1 MARVTKYLLLAAIG
15 GFLAW
20 AILEPINSLTPYVA
34 PGETPRDMTF
44 GQMMAIGAIFGMLLG
59 LFLGLAEAFSGVSP
73 RDAVKSVVV
82 GVGVGILGG
91 MLGLTLGNSLIYG
104 PLVALSGWNGTDI
117 MNPLQFVIH
126 LIARSAGWA
135 MIGLLTGLAQ
145 GISTQSAQKMTN
157 GAVGGVIGGFIGGMA
172 FELLSHFGVPP
183 EMLRMVGFTTTA
195 AAVGLFIGFIEE
207 VRKKAWIV
215 HLKGRNEGREFTIF
229 KPETI
234 AGRDELVDIPIFGDP
249 DVEPRHFVIKADQNR
264 HVLMDM
270 NTTAGTS
277 VNGQKVQKQTL
288 RDGDIVQVGM
298 TRLLFRDKA
307 TRSFTSQP
315 VDPYSATG
323 ARIPTSEHICPFCGS
338 IKDAAGNCSCSAGVQ
353 APGQQVQNPPSAPQN
368 QTMQQTVVS
377 QPNQTVQTTQAMQ
390 NPFSG
395 APIDPFS
402 GTPLSP
408 NTPGAGARLVAAYGP
423 YTGQVY
429 NLNSAGETTIGRQSD
444 QMISLSNDNTVSR
457 QHAKVVN
464 EGGQFVLY
472 DCGSANGTHVN
483 NTRITRH
490 VLTPGDLVQIGST
503 KFKFE
508 G

>member
-20 AILEPINSLTPYVA
+20 VILEPINSLTPYVPPGQDA
-34 PGETPRDMTF
+34 PDMTF
-44 GQMMAIGAIFGMLLG
+44 GQMMAIGAIFGMFLG

-82 GVGVGILGG
+82 GIGVGILGG
-91 MLGLTLGNSLIYG
+91 MIGITLGNSLIYK
-104 PLVALSGWNGTDI
+104 PLLRLSYVFRSGEI
-117 MNPLQFVIH
+117 MNPLQFVI
-126 LIARSAGWA
+126 LLVARSAGWA
-135 MIGLLTGLAQ
+135 MIGLLAGLAQ
-145 GISTQSAQKMTN
+145 GISTQSSQKMTN
-157 GAVGGVIGGFIGGMA
+157 GAVGGIIGGFAGGMA
-172 FELLSHFGVPP
+172 FELLVHFGVPP

-195 AAVGLFIGFIEE
+195 AAIGLFIGFIEE

-215 HLKGRNEGREFTIF
+215 HLKGRNEGREFSIF

-249 DVEPRHFVIKADQNR
+249 DVEPRHFAIKADQNR
-264 HVLMDM
+264 YVLLDM

-288 RDGDIVQVGM
+288 RDGDIIQVGM

-307 TRSFTSQP
+307 TRSFTSRP

-323 ARIPTSEHICPFCGS
+323 TSIPTSEHICPFCGG

-353 APGQQVQNPPSAPQN
+353 APGQQVQN

-377 QPNQTVQTTQAMQ
+377 QPNQTVQTTQAMS

-395 APIDPFS
+395 APVDPFA
-402 GTPLSP
+402 GAPLS
-408 NTPGAGARLVAAYGP
+408 NTPGTGARLVAAYGP

-429 NLNSAGETTIGRQSD
+429 NLNPAGETTIGRQSD

-457 QHAKVVN
+457 QHAKVAN
-464 EGGQFVLY
+464 ESGQFVLY